1 MGKLPKIYLLSL
13 EIIMSTFPFPILR
26 KKKYIQITYFF
37 GCLYKKKKK
46 LLETCSSIILCYRI
60 NTYMKNSK
68 VSEHT
73 DYKTLRTQTE
83 VTSGTVIYGFHYTF
97 F

>member
-1 MGKLPKIYLLSL
+1 
-13 EIIMSTFPFPILR
+13 MSTFPFPFLR

-37 GCLYKKKKK
+37 GCLYKKKT
-46 LLETCSSIILCYRI
+46 LLETCSSIILCCRI

-73 DYKTLRTQTE
+73 DYKTLSTQTE
-83 VTSGTVIYGFHYTF
+83 VTSGTVIYGFHSTF
-97 F
+97 FK